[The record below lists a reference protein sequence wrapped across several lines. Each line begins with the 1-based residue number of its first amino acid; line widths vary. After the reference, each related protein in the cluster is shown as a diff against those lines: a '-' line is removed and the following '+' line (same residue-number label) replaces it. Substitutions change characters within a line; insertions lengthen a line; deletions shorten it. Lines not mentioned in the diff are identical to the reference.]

1 MMLMIRAGPENRE
14 ALCKNRV
21 KSWSCEAL
29 ANTAERGKAAR
40 GLVLCTVCTGTSAG
54 PADDDDDLKSL
65 ILHFRCFNSLIRFWN
80 FPEYSFVCSM
90 CVCV

>member
-1 MMLMIRAGPENRE
+1 MVIPRAGPENRE

-54 PADDDDDLKSL
+54 PDETHIHTLL
-65 ILHFRCFNSLIRFWN
+65 EMIRK
-80 FPEYSFVCSM
+80 
-90 CVCV
+90 